1 MTSHNQFGKSTEI
14 LAAVFFRE
22 KGFDILFSNW
32 RHSHYE
38 IDLIAI
44 KNNKLHFIEV
54 KGRRS
59 NRFGHP
65 EENVTPK
72 KFKYLLNAADEFLHQ
87 HPQYKHVQYDILAI
101 TILKNQEPE
110 YFLIEDVYL

>member
-1 MTSHNQFGKSTEI
+1 MASHNQFGKSTEL
-14 LAAVFFRE
+14 LAATYF
-22 KGFDILFSNW
+22 KQNGFDILFSNW

-38 IDLIAI
+38 IDLIAL
-44 KNNKLHFIEV
+44 KNNKLHIIEV

-59 NRFGHP
+59 KRFGLP

-72 KFKYLLNAADEFLHQ
+72 KFKNLLNAADEFLHQ
-87 HPQYKHVQYDILAI
+87 NPQYKHVQYDILAI
-101 TILKNQEPE
+101 SILKNEEPE